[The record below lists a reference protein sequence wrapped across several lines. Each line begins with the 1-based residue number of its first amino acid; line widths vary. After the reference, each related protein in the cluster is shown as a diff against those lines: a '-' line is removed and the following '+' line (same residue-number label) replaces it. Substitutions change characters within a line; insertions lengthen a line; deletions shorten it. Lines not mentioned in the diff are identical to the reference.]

1 MTFCSCG
8 IFQSVLQIFSRD
20 SKLCSQIVFLHSDL
34 TNGMLSF
41 LITSF
46 AGEVAAVA
54 IVAGRGDRTFIWF
67 IRALFGVFAE
77 RITKCFLKT

>member
-1 MTFCSCG
+1 M
-8 IFQSVLQIFSRD
+8 
-20 SKLCSQIVFLHSDL
+20 
-34 TNGMLSF
+34 
-41 LITSF
+41 TSF

-77 RITKCFLKT
+77 RITECFLKTALEILL